1 MIDELENWCLWDWY
15 ENTDFLLTE
24 ADIYTLPE
32 LYTQDTIR
40 YDYNQWKQT
49 WSKKSCSIFCAVW
62 AMSDLKNY
70 QFSLDEIYEID
81 WLSYKKGRVDWQGRY
96 TKNAFALVCDWWNKK
111 FPENPAAYYAIPFAN
126 DEKCEMIMEKNYNL
140 WVSFN
145 YTKDYAMDAADNG
158 EIDRAVKWYKRLVWH
173 CVNEIIK
180 DWRKQIKDNYAWS
193 KSQYY
198 KVNVSNSALYNA
210 WIFHTR
216 AYLFTN
222 VKEDNIGE
230 VKRLERVKTACLNAL
245 EYNSQLWHE
254 TNDKTLQKKLHD
266 TNEWIR
272 NNNLKYIEE
281 NLNKLR

>member
-1 MIDELENWCLWDWY
+1 M
-15 ENTDFLLTE
+15 LTE

-198 KVNVSNSALYNA
+198 KVNVSNSVLYNA